1 VVLLLGGRLH
11 LEVRVHL
18 QDGGLRLIA
27 ALSRLKDLHR
37 NHRIKILIEWLI
49 DWFNERWMMMIL
61 ILPPPPLYRTYPP
74 FSPKKKM
81 VDN

>member
-1 VVLLLGGRLH
+1 
-11 LEVRVHL
+11 L

-61 ILPPPPLYRTYPP
+61 ILPLPPPTLPHVPTILT
-74 FSPKKKM
+74 KEK
-81 VDN
+81 DG